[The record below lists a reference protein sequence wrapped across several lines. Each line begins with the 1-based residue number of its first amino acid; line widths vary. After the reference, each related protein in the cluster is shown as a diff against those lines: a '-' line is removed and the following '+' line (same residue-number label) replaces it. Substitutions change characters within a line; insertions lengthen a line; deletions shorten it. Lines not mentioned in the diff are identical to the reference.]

1 MPVIAI
7 LLAMAR
13 ILSALLFAIGDHDD
27 RRGGRVWIRVQQ
39 VLTGRDEAHHDL
51 LSNGP
56 GTSRIQP
63 SR

>member
-27 RRGGRVWIRVQQ
+27 RRGGRVWIPCSKWWAAAMK
-39 VLTGRDEAHHDL
+39 LIT
-51 LSNGP
+51 
-56 GTSRIQP
+56 TSCQTARGLDPTQ
-63 SR
+63 SL